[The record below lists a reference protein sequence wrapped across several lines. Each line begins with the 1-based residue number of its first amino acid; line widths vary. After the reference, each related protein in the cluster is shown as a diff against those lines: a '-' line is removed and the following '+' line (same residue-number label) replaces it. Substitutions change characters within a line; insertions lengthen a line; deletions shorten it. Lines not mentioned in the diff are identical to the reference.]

1 MRVWTVVVNLIV
13 PLVAVVGKPA
23 LRGVVEALAAGGADG
38 LAAAL
43 VFILGGDVADWSD
56 WLSAD
61 S

>member
-43 VFILGGDVADWSD
+43 VFILGGDVADR
-56 WLSAD
+56 
-61 S
+61 